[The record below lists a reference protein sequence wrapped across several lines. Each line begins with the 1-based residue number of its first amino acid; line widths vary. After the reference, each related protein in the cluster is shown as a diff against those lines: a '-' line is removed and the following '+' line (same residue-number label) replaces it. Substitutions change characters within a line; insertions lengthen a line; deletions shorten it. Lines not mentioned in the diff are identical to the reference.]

1 MKLDFGCG
9 NGGFIEISKWTSP
22 NDRWDMMY
30 RRSWL
35 EKHGGND
42 AVGFDIEFERV
53 LEASRRIKNGTHFVV
68 ADGRYL
74 PFKDDSFEIVH
85 MHGILHHISVYKAAV
100 AEIDRVLSGYFEL
113 MEVVDNNV
121 LYAIVRRLF
130 KYTTWRGD
138 KVASC
143 FTSDKLLKDLEEHFK
158 IEETKFWWRT
168 FPSELIF
175 LICGEREPRISL
187 YYAKVINFI
196 VKKLH
201 LEKRFACH
209 FYVVCRSKKISR

>member
-9 NGGFIEISKWTSP
+9 NGGFVEISKWTSP
-22 NDRWDMMY
+22 QGRWDMMQ

-35 EKHGGND
+35 ALHGGD
-42 AVGFDIEFERV
+42 DTVGFDIEHERV
-53 LEASRRIKNGTHFVV
+53 LEASRRIKNGTHFIV

-74 PFKDDSFEIVH
+74 PFKGNSFEIVH
-85 MHGILHHISVYKAAV
+85 MFGVLHHMPEYKLAIT
-100 AEIDRVLSGYFEL
+100 EINRVLNGSFCL

-121 LYAIVRRLF
+121 LYAIVRRVF
-130 KYTTWRGD
+130 KYVSWRGD

-143 FTSDKLLKDLEEHFK
+143 FTSDSLLADLRKSFE

-187 YYAKVINFI
+187 YYAKAINRI
-196 VKKLH
+196 LKKLH
-201 LEKRFACH
+201 LERRFACH
-209 FYVVCRSKKISR
+209 FYVIARSKK

>member
-1 MKLDFGCG
+1 VKLDFGCG

-22 NDRWDMMY
+22 QNRWDMMH
-30 RRSWL
+30 RRSW
-35 EKHGGND
+35 
-42 AVGFDIEFERV
+42 FDIEFERV
-53 LEASRRIKNGTHFVV
+53 LEASRRIRNGTHFVV

-74 PFKDDSFEIVH
+74 PFKDNFFEIVH
-85 MHGILHHISVYKAAV
+85 MHGILHHIPEYKLAV
-100 AEIDRVLSGYFEL
+100 AEINRVLNGSFCL

-121 LYAIVRRLF
+121 LYAIVRRVF

-143 FTSDKLLKDLEEHFK
+143 FTADKLLEDLKEHFD

-175 LICGEREPRISL
+175 LIRGEGEPRISL

-196 VKKLH
+196 VRKLH

-209 FYVVCRSKKISR
+209 FYVVCRSKK